1 MLRIVAHHPIRTW
14 IKAVFGVALA
24 ASGFVLYGA
33 ATLPELEVASVVLFA
48 GGLLLTRYYG
58 IQTGQL
64 KTLGKDGQSYRLAHS
79 ALGVLV
85 RLVIALAAA
94 ASCVLW
100 IVLQPDAV
108 EWLIWVPRIGLAV
121 AVLFT
126 LQYFR
131 RLVLRTVEEK
141 KVGA

>member
-14 IKAVFGVALA
+14 IKAVFGIALA

-33 ATLPELEVASVVLFA
+33 ATLPTLEIASVVLFA
-48 GGLLLTRYYG
+48 GGLLLTRHYG

-64 KTLGKDGQSYRLAHS
+64 KTLGKDGQPYRLPHS
-79 ALGVLV
+79 AFGILLRLLV
-85 RLVIALAAA
+85 ALAAT

-100 IVLQPDAV
+100 VVLQPDAV
-108 EWLIWVPRIGLAV
+108 EWLTWVPRIGLVV

-131 RLVLRTVEEK
+131 RLVLKTVEEEK
-141 KVGA
+141 ARA